1 MGPIKGEFHAD
12 VQQVDKLEPD
22 SYRLLAKVNGKPG
35 EVDADAKMVLEEVED
50 GTEVS
55 CEADVSSTGLIAT
68 VGQRMVGGVAKVV
81 LGQFF
86 KDIEKQATEKAG
98 Q

>member
-1 MGPIKGEFHAD
+1 M
-12 VQQVDKLEPD
+12 
-22 SYRLLAKVNGKPG
+22 
-35 EVDADAKMVLEEVED
+35 
-50 GTEVS
+50 
-55 CEADVSSTGLIAT
+55 AT

-86 KDIEKQATEKAG
+86 KDIEKQAKQATG